1 MCCFS
6 WDSDIDNV
14 AEKKCGFCGFFEFCT
29 FVYGLI
35 VYFLPFTI
43 VSLLLWVLLRPDHL
57 RPRVDAAV
65 VISFSLDNTT
75 SSLDYDIAMD
85 LSFLNQH
92 RYLDVRYLDLI
103 AVASYGGTRLGPS
116 VDVLPIF
123 IQRPRASNV
132 VHAIF
137 QGRATPLAPA
147 AAELF
152 TREATNGSFNVL
164 VTVASTFMY
173 KFPFHK
179 TVYYFD
185 HECYIRFPVPNSG
198 VTPPTTV
205 LTPGTLCS
213 ATTR

>member
-6 WDSDIDNV
+6 YDSEYIENP
-14 AEKKCGFCGFFEFCT
+14 EQKCGFCEFLT
-29 FVYGLI
+29 FVYALI
-35 VYFLPFTI
+35 EYFIPISL
-43 VSLLLWVLLRPDHL
+43 VSVLLWVLLRPDNL

-65 VISFSLDNTT
+65 VVSFSLDNAT

-85 LSFLNQH
+85 LSFHNQH

-123 IQRPRASNV
+123 VQRPMASNV
-132 VHAIF
+132 VHATF
-137 QGRATPLAPA
+137 QGSATPLAPA

-152 TREATNGSFNVL
+152 NRESTNGSFNVL

-173 KFPFHK
+173 KFPFKK

-185 HECYIRFPVPNSG
+185 HECYIRFPKSNSG
-198 VTPPTTV
+198 VTPPATV

-213 ATTR
+213 ATAR